1 LLARWPIRNKLLF
14 GLGLMLVSVATL
26 SGTGFHGLYA
36 YRGLVKSLG
45 RRAAELPLA
54 ANLDHSVAEL
64 RLTQR
69 DARSHVSW
77 PAAEWSL
84 EAKQS
89 QRDGFRHNLAV
100 VNEALR
106 LYTLQLADSAER
118 NPRLGDAE
126 RAREWES
133 VKQIEASLERIAA
146 IGEEDLWLDEEV
158 SAAKLDGE
166 LAKLQQL
173 TVELPSFLHSE
184 IRHVADDV
192 RGQYRTLIGLSWA
205 TSIAAAIMLGSLV
218 HLFYKW
224 VFRPLRILIKGS
236 RKVASGQFS
245 FRIQLDARDEMA
257 ELAQAMND
265 MTSRFQ
271 AIRDDLDRQVQVR
284 TKQVVRSE
292 QMASVGFLAAG
303 VAHEINNPLAAIAM
317 SAESLERRIR
327 DFQFASGEQQDLVQ
341 RYLAMIQSEAFR
353 CKEITEKLLDF
364 SRSGEVQRRR
374 TELREL
380 VQGVIDMASHLDR
393 YRGKTVVLQEGSPV
407 LAVVNAQEIKQVTL
421 NLIANALDSLDEGGR
436 LTVSVETVRD
446 QVRLVFTD
454 TGCGMTPEVL
464 EHLFEPFFTRRKGG
478 QGTGLGLSITYRI
491 IQEHQGQIEATSAGP
506 GQGSRFVVT
515 LPLGLTEKEPS
526 HRYHQAA

>member
-1 LLARWPIRNKLLF
+1 
-14 GLGLMLVSVATL
+14 
-26 SGTGFHGLYA
+26 
-36 YRGLVKSLG
+36 
-45 RRAAELPLA
+45 
-54 ANLDHSVAEL
+54 
-64 RLTQR
+64 
-69 DARSHVSW
+69 
-77 PAAEWSL
+77 
-84 EAKQS
+84 
-89 QRDGFRHNLAV
+89 
-100 VNEALR
+100 
-106 LYTLQLADSAER
+106 
-118 NPRLGDAE
+118 
-126 RAREWES
+126 
-133 VKQIEASLERIAA
+133 
-146 IGEEDLWLDEEV
+146 
-158 SAAKLDGE
+158 
-166 LAKLQQL
+166 
-173 TVELPSFLHSE
+173 
-184 IRHVADDV
+184 
-192 RGQYRTLIGLSWA
+192 
-205 TSIAAAIMLGSLV
+205 
-218 HLFYKW
+218 
-224 VFRPLRILIKGS
+224 
-236 RKVASGQFS
+236 
-245 FRIQLDARDEMA
+245 
-257 ELAQAMND
+257 
-265 MTSRFQ
+265 
-271 AIRDDLDRQVQVR
+271 
-284 TKQVVRSE
+284 VVRSE

-364 SRSGEVQRRR
+364 SRTGEVQRRR

-393 YRGKTVVLQEGSPV
+393 YRGKTVVLQEGAPV

-436 LTVSVETVRD
+436 LTVSVEQVRE

-515 LPLGLTEKEPS
+515 LPLGLSEKEPS

>member
-1 LLARWPIRNKLLF
+1 MLARWPIRNKLLF
-14 GLGLMLVSVATL
+14 GLALLLVSVAAL
-26 SGTGFHGLYA
+26 SGTGFQGLYA

-54 ANLDHSVAEL
+54 ADLNQSVGEL
-64 RLTQR
+64 RLTLR
-69 DARSHVSW
+69 ESRSQLAW
-77 PAAEWSL
+77 PATL
-84 EAKQS
+84 EQTNTS
-89 QRDGFRHNLAV
+89 PLAHESFHERFGKAH
-100 VNEALR
+100 EALR
-106 LYTLQLADSAER
+106 LYKLQLRDSAER
-118 NPRLGDAE
+118 NSRLGDAT
-126 RAREWES
+126 RSHEWKTVSEM
-133 VKQIEASLERIAA
+133 EASLERIGRMDSADA
-146 IGEEDLWLDEEV
+146 WLEDDLAV
-158 SAAKLDGE
+158 AKLDAE
-166 LAKLQQL
+166 LANLQQL
-173 TVELPSFLHSE
+173 TAALPSYLHDE

-192 RGQYRTLIGLSWA
+192 RGQYRTLIGLSWV
-205 TSIAAAIMLGSLV
+205 TSVTAALSLGLLV
-218 HLFYKW
+218 HLFYQW
-224 VFRPLRILIKGS
+224 VFRPLRVLIKGS
-236 RKVASGQFS
+236 RKVAAGQFG
-245 FRIQLDARDEMA
+245 FRIHLETQDEMA
-257 ELAQAMND
+257 ELAEAMND

-317 SAESLERRIR
+317 SAESLERRL
-327 DFQFASGEQQDLVQ
+327 GEQQFVDVEQQSLVQ

-364 SRSGEVQRRR
+364 SRTGEVRRQR
-374 TELREL
+374 TELRGL
-380 VQGVIDMASHLDR
+380 VQGVIEMASHLAR
-393 YRGKTVVLQEGSPV
+393 YRGKQVELQADAPV
-407 LAVVNAQEIKQVTL
+407 YAWVNAQEIKQVAL

-436 LTVSVETVRD
+436 LTVRIEQRAH
-446 QVRLVFTD
+446 QAELAFAD

-515 LPLGLTEKEPS
+515 LPLGPMEKESS
-526 HRYHQAA
+526 HRYRQAA

>member
-1 LLARWPIRNKLLF
+1 
-14 GLGLMLVSVATL
+14 MLVSVATL

-54 ANLDHSVAEL
+54 ADLDHSVAEL
-64 RLTQR
+64 RLAQR
-69 DARSHVSW
+69 DARSQVFL
-77 PAAEWSL
+77 PAAEWSP
-84 EAKQS
+84 EAKQA
-89 QRDGFRHNLAV
+89 RREVFRHDLALV
-100 VNEALR
+100 HEALR
-106 LYTLQLADSAER
+106 LYSLQLADSAER
-118 NPRLGDAE
+118 NPRLGDAS
-126 RAREWES
+126 RSQEWEN
-133 VKQIEASLERIAA
+133 VKFIENALERIAE
-146 IGEEDLWLDEEV
+146 ISRTDDWLDDEIA
-158 SAAKLDGE
+158 AAKLDRE
-166 LAKLQQL
+166 LEDLQQL
-173 TVELPSFLHSE
+173 TAVLPSYLHRE

-192 RGQYRTLIGLSWA
+192 RGQYRALIAISWV
-205 TSIAAAIMLGSLV
+205 TSVAAALMLGSLV

-236 RKVASGQFS
+236 RKVAAGNFS
-245 FRIQLDARDEMA
+245 YRIQLDAHDEMA

-271 AIRDDLDRQVQVR
+271 AIRDDLDRQVQTR

-317 SAESLERRIR
+317 SAESLERRLR
-327 DFQFASGEQQDLVQ
+327 DAPFPDVDQQSLVR
-341 RYLAMIQSEAFR
+341 RYLEMIQSEAFR

-393 YRGKTVVLQEGSPV
+393 YRGKTVILQSGEPV
-407 LAVVNAQEIKQVTL
+407 YAVVNGQEIKQVTL
-421 NLIANALDSLDEGGR
+421 NLVANALDSLDDGGT
-436 LTVSVETVRD
+436 LTVSVEQARD
-446 QVRLVFTD
+446 QVRLVFVD

-491 IQEHQGQIEATSAGP
+491 IQEHQGHIEATSAGP